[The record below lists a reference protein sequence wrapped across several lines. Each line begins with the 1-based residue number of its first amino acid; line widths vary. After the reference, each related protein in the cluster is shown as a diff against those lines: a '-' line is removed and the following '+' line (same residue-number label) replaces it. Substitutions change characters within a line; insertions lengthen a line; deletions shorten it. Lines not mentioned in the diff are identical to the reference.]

1 MRQALGKQR
10 WCCSSR
16 PSRRRFPPSSQRC
29 SRRSAPP
36 APIVLILDDY
46 QVIEEQAIHQG
57 MSFFLEHLPAQ
68 VHLIL
73 ASRVDPDL
81 PLARLRVRGQL
92 TEIRATEIRF
102 QEVEASQYL
111 GQMLSPPLSEAE
123 VRRLVSR

>member
-1 MRQALGKQR
+1 MALLESPQPPPL
-10 WCCSSR
+10 STILTALLQELESR
-16 PSRRRFPPSSQRC
+16 EAHPT
-29 SRRSAPP
+29 
-36 APIVLILDDY
+36 PIVLILDDY

-92 TEIRATEIRF
+92 TEMRATDLLFE
-102 QEVEASQYL
+102 EVEASKAP
-111 GQMLSPPLSEAE
+111 GQMLCLPLSEAD
-123 VRRLVSR
+123 